1 MKKPKLAVRPNP
13 HSKTHPWKLDLRGF
27 VKKRK
32 GIKQRMFFRT
42 RAEAGAEC
50 LRQKTLLERHS
61 REAIGLSQ
69 REMSDFITAR
79 NKLAEYNATINEATA
94 FFVDHEE
101 RILRCNIT
109 IRQLAAELIQRRRQD
124 GRSKRY
130 IEDLKFRL
138 RKFCET
144 FGDRRVATV
153 TTPEIDQW
161 QRALPYSP
169 QSRTNYLRVVGAL
182 FSDAERMDLTETN
195 PVARIIKPKR
205 VDRPPG
211 TLTVDETR
219 ALLEGACR
227 IEPEVLPM
235 LAVAAF
241 AGLRTSEIHR
251 LHWNE
256 IDLVRGEIDIPST
269 KSKTARRRFVPILA
283 NLAEWLRPYSGV
295 TGGVTPRGYR
305 RKIERV
311 RQVAGI
317 TDWPDNALRHG
328 YASYRYAA
336 TDNAHLVASELG
348 HPNASLLMNTYRNR
362 VRREDAERYFNIRP
376 AANAENVVAF
386 SASS

>member
-1 MKKPKLAVRPNP
+1 
-13 HSKTHPWKLDLRGF
+13 
-27 VKKRK
+27 
-32 GIKQRMFFRT
+32 MFFRT
-42 RAEAGAEC
+42 RAEAAAEC

-69 REMSDFITAR
+69 SEMSEVITAR
-79 NKLAEYNATINEATA
+79 NKLAKYNATISKATA

-101 RILRCNIT
+101 RIRRCKMT
-109 IRQLAAELIQRRRQD
+109 IRQLAEELMQRRRQD

-130 IEDLKFRL
+130 LEDVKFRL
-138 RKFCET
+138 GKFCET

-153 TTPEIDQW
+153 TTPEVDQW

-182 FSDAERMDLTETN
+182 FSEAERMDLTETN
-195 PVARIIKPKR
+195 PVARIIRPKR

-211 TLTVDETR
+211 ILTVDETR
-219 ALLEGACR
+219 ALLEAAHR
-227 IEPEVLPM
+227 VEPEVLPM
-235 LAVAAF
+235 LAVGAF

-269 KSKTARRRFVPILA
+269 KSKTARRRFVPILP
-283 NLAEWLRPYSGV
+283 NLAEWLSPYSGR
-295 TGGVTPRGYR
+295 TGSVTPKGYR
-305 RKIERV
+305 RKIGRV
-311 RQVAGI
+311 RQVGSI

-348 HPNASLLMNTYRNR
+348 HPNSNLLMNTYRNR
-362 VRREDAERYFNIRP
+362 VRRDDAERYFNIRP
-376 AANAENVVAF
+376 AAQIENIVAF
-386 SASS
+386 RAKS